1 MAKKP
6 KKPPT
11 KITKEQLHKMDKAAR
26 RKAMLD
32 AGQRTTPANKV
43 HKSKKDYTRKPRNPK
58 PPDEEE

>member
-1 MAKKP
+1 
-6 KKPPT
+6 
-11 KITKEQLHKMDKAAR
+11 MDKAAR
-26 RKAMLD
+26 RKAMID